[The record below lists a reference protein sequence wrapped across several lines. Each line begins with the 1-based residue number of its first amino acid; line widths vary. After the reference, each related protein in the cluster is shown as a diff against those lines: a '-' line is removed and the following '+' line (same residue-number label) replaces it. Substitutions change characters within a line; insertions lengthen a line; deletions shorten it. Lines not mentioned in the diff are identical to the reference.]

1 MNKKTFYH
9 TISVLLICL
18 LVFSCNKKSDIE
30 KVREYYYSNKPDG
43 KFENFRKVIIIN
55 ELGSCINCNNKFALQ
70 MSDSINNKEILFIVS
85 CSGAKVDILPYLDKH
100 QDNIIVDR
108 QARFD
113 LLQITKAC
121 AIINLGKQYKITE
134 ISTGNICN
142 L

>member
-18 LVFSCNKKSDIE
+18 LVFSCNKKSDLE
-30 KVREYYYSNKPDG
+30 KVQEYYYSNKPDG
-43 KFENFRKVIIIN
+43 KFENFRKVIILN
-55 ELGSCINCNNKFALQ
+55 ELGNCINCNNKFALQ
-70 MSDSINNKEILFIVS
+70 MSDSINSKEILFIVS
-85 CSGAKVDILPYLDKH
+85 CSGAKVDISPYLDKH

-108 QARFD
+108 QTRFD

-121 AIINLGKQYKITE
+121 AIINLDTQYKITE
-134 ISTGNICN
+134 ISTENTCN